1 MEKEV
6 EDLPSRKSNRMKIM
20 HDYRVLDDLYPEL
33 AELADDLEEESIV
46 SSAEEIIYA
55 AFNESGIA
63 PDDPKTVKEAKN
75 SPEWPEW
82 EKAVRTELDQLEN
95 MQTWVLV
102 DPPEGRNPVGN
113 K

>member
-1 MEKEV
+1 M
-6 EDLPSRKSNRMKIM
+6 
-20 HDYRVLDDLYPEL
+20 
-33 AELADDLEEESIV
+33 

-55 AFNESGIA
+55 AFNESGIV
-63 PDDPKTVKEAKN
+63 PDDPKTIEEAKN

-82 EKAVRTELDQLEN
+82 ETAVHTELDQLEN

-113 K
+113 KWVLVRKFNKDGELVKYKARLVAKGY